1 MIRLS
6 RLDGEVFLLNAELV
20 KYVES
25 RPDTF
30 ITLTTGDRIV
40 VAESMDEVL
49 RRTLEYHQTKSLLP
63 PAGQQGPPAGPPVPA
78 SGSGQSGS

>member
-1 MIRLS
+1 MIRLN
-6 RLDGEVFLLNAELV
+6 RLDGESFLLNAELI

-40 VAESMDEVL
+40 VSQPPDEVL
-49 RRTLEYHQTKSLLP
+49 RLTLEYHQTKSLLP
-63 PAGQQGPPAGPPVPA
+63 PAARRPTQPEPHA
-78 SGSGQSGS
+78 

>member
-1 MIRLS
+1 MIRLN
-6 RLDGEVFLLNAELV
+6 RLDGEPFVLNAELI

-40 VAESMDEVL
+40 VTQSSEEVL
-49 RRTLEYHQTKSLLP
+49 QFALEYHQSKQLI
-63 PAGQQGPPAGPPVPA
+63 PAANKT
-78 SGSGQSGS
+78 S

>member
-6 RLDGEVFLLNAELV
+6 RLDGEPFVLNAELI

-30 ITLTTGDRIV
+30 VTLTTGDRLV
-40 VAESMDEVL
+40 VQQSPEEVI
-49 RRTLEYHQTKSLLP
+49 RRTVEYQQHKLLLP
-63 PAGQQGPPAGPPVPA
+63 ASPARTPQQ
-78 SGSGQSGS
+78 

>member
-6 RLDGEVFLLNAELV
+6 RLDGELFVLNAELI

-30 ITLTTGDRIV
+30 VTLTTGDRLV
-40 VAESMDEVL
+40 VQQSPEEVI
-49 RRTLEYHQTKSLLP
+49 RRTVEYQQHKLLF
-63 PAGQQGPPAGPPVPA
+63 PA
-78 SGSGQSGS
+78 SPARMPQH